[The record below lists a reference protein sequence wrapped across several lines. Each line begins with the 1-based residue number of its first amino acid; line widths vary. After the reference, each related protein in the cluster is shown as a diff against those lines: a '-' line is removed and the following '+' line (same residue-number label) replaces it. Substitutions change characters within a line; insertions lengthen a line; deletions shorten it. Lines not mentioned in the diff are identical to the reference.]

1 MTGTLSRA
9 RAVRRALLCLS
20 TVLATG
26 IALPAF
32 AQSADPPVREA
43 VDERGVNLATGAVTV
58 PRHTLTVGS
67 GNSALSAGVD
77 VRTYSQVHTWKLA
90 IKSNG
95 ASQVLVIVGK
105 RSLAFN
111 ISGSTYTNVQ
121 QTGETLSGSGTTYT
135 FTDRDGSI
143 IQFDRSQVD
152 PIADDINYGTKGYL
166 ALGNSITYAN
176 GEIIS
181 LKYKYYSGDAMLGW
195 TSFVRLQGLSSS
207 NGYVAKF
214 KYETQ
219 AANSAGFRNITGL
232 QMVNT
237 AVDYCN
243 PAEDTCT
250 GLTQAWP
257 EVTLATAGVWV
268 GNGYDYAVTA
278 TDNMNRTTTYKY
290 PQAKTNKFGSLR
302 LPGQTSDNYI
312 VTYGTDGRVSGV
324 TIDGLTW
331 QYAWS
336 YAAPNMTT
344 TITKPGGAQVV
355 YVTDTTKQRVTSVK
369 DELNRT
375 TLYGSDSAA
384 RINSITY
391 PEGNNLVVTY
401 DARGNVI
408 QQTWNPKPGTG
419 EAAITVTANYDASC
433 LVAVKCNKPN
443 WTRDALNNQ
452 TDYVYDPV
460 HGGVVTVTAPAD
472 SAGVRPQ
479 TRVTYSTRQAYF
491 KNAAGSIGASG
502 QSTYLPTAISQ
513 CLSGASCAG
522 TANERKTTIDY
533 GPQVA
538 GTANNL
544 FPVSQTVAAG
554 DNSVSLTTSQT
565 FDVLGNV
572 KSIDGPLPG
581 TQDRVTMHY
590 DALGRQVGKVG
601 PDPDGV
607 AGAGQPPVA
616 QRTTYNTAGQL
627 TKVETGNVADQTDA
641 AFAAFTPIAE
651 SVTTYDA
658 NGRPIRAENKVGGT
672 TYAVVQQNYDA
683 QGRPDCVAVRMD
695 SAVWNSQT
703 DACLPQTT
711 GPDGPDRISKT
722 AYNAADEVTGVTTA
736 LGTSAVATETTSY
749 TANGQVQNVK
759 DGEGNLTTY
768 EYDGHDRL
776 KKTRFPVVAQGAN
789 ASSTTDY
796 EELTYNANSAV
807 TVKRLRDGSTIAN
820 SYDNLGRLTAYTP
833 SGEAQ
838 QTLQYNLVGDL
849 TLLQTVGGTGS
860 VSRTVNAVGQLKSE
874 SQPFGSASYNYD
886 AGGRMSRLTWAD
898 GFFVD
903 YVYDNAGNVTQIR
916 ENGALSGLGLLAS
929 YEYDNLGQR
938 TKVTRGN
945 GTVTNY
951 TFDPARRLASIE
963 QNLAGTADDH
973 TIGSITYNPTGQIT
987 GQTRSNDSYAW
998 SAHYNVNRDYTVNGL
1013 NQMTVAGATGL
1024 GYDGRGNLITS
1035 GSSAYGYD
1043 KLNRM
1048 ISAPGITMGYDQLG
1062 RMSKYNSSGGN
1073 LRFAYAGSALIQETD
1088 GPSGAVLRRYVP
1100 GPGTDEPVV
1109 WYESATTADRRWLH
1123 ADERGS
1129 VIAVSDGS
1137 GAMLSVNR
1145 YDEYGIPQSGGAGRF
1160 RYTGQA
1166 WLSELGMYYYKARM
1180 YSPSLGRFMQ
1190 TDPIGYGDGMN
1201 LYNYVGSDPVNAT
1214 DPSGMTTCSQ
1224 TITYHQ
1230 HMWLS
1235 NGTVVPGQIHILNS
1249 SIECSSSGGGSNAA
1263 EMRRMAWAESRG
1275 GAGGSGG
1282 RSRTTNSTSD
1292 PCSDS
1297 APNLKIDAELFLI
1310 PASPFGQISGTLT
1323 NPATGQQWSF
1333 SSRNGYTI
1341 GTFTGNYQ
1349 LNGTISGG
1357 PNALQ
1362 GGLDISV
1369 ASVGAFGRSWGRT
1382 SITSNRGRSLGSGEL
1397 SPGAS
1402 GGPLRGLKS
1411 WRLNPLAL
1419 GGVSFDPINVTLT
1432 NSGICGNKK

>member
-1 MTGTLSRA
+1 MTGTPSRT

-20 TVLATG
+20 TVLGSGMAVP
-26 IALPAF
+26 AL

-43 VDERGVNLATGAVTV
+43 VDERGVNLATGAVTA
-58 PRHTLTVGS
+58 PRHTLTIGS
-67 GNSALSAGVD
+67 GNSSLSAAVD
-77 VRTYSQVHTWKLA
+77 AGTSNWTHTWKLA
-90 IKSNG
+90 IKSGG
-95 ASQVLVIVGK
+95 ASQLVVVIGK
-105 RSLAFN
+105 RSLVFTL
-111 ISGSTYTNVQ
+111 SGSTYINDQ
-121 QTGETLSGSGTTYT
+121 QTGETLISSGSTFT
-135 FTDRDGSI
+135 FTDRDGSVI
-143 IQFDRSQVD
+143 VFDRTQVD
-152 PIADDINYGTKGYL
+152 PDADDINYNGRGYL
-166 ALGNSITYAN
+166 ALGNSITYPN
-176 GEIIS
+176 GERIS
-181 LKYKYYSGDAMLGW
+181 LHYKYYSVDSIGGW
-195 TSFVRLQGLSSS
+195 TSFVRLQGLASS
-207 NGYVAKF
+207 NGYVAKIG
-214 KYETQ
+214 YASQ
-219 AANSAGFRNITGL
+219 AANSTGFQTITGL
-232 QMVNT
+232 KMVNT
-237 AVDYCN
+237 AVDLCD
-243 PAEDTCT
+243 ASADDCA
-250 GLTQAWP
+250 GLTQSWP
-257 EVTLATAGVWV
+257 GLSFSNSFVPAGSMFDWV
-268 GNGYDYAVTA
+268 VTA
-278 TDNMNRTTTYKY
+278 TDNLNRTTTYNY
-290 PQAKTNKFGSLR
+290 PAAKSGKFGSLR

-384 RINSITY
+384 RINSVTY
-391 PEGNNLVVTY
+391 PEGNSLDVTY

-408 QQTWNPKPGTG
+408 QQTWNPKPGSG
-419 EAAITVTANYDASC
+419 EAAITVTANYDTSC

-513 CLSGASCAG
+513 CLSGASCTG

-565 FDVLGNV
+565 FDAFGNV

-581 TQDRVTMHY
+581 TQDQVAMQY
-590 DALGRQVGKVG
+590 DALGRQVGQVG

-616 QRTTYNTAGQL
+616 QRTTYNTAGQV

-672 TYAVVQQNYDA
+672 TYAVVQQNYDT

-695 SAVWNSQT
+695 PAVWNSQT
-703 DACLPQTT
+703 DACLPQTA

-776 KKTRFPVVAQGAN
+776 KKTRFPVTTQGAN

-796 EELTYNANSAV
+796 EQLTYNANSAV
-807 TVKRLRDGSTIAN
+807 TVKRLRDGSTITN

-849 TLLQTVGGTGS
+849 TVLQTVGSTGS
-860 VSRTVNAVGQLKSE
+860 VSRTINAVGQLKSE

-938 TKVTRGN
+938 TKITRGN

-963 QNLAGTADDH
+963 QNLAGTANDH
-973 TIGSITYNPTGQIT
+973 TIGSITYNPAGQIT
-987 GQTRSNDSYAW
+987 GQARSNDGYAW

-1013 NQMTVAGATGL
+1013 NQMTAAGATGL

-1062 RMSKYNSSGGN
+1062 RMNKYNSSGGT
-1073 LRFAYAGSALIQETD
+1073 LRFAYAGSALIQETN
-1088 GPSGAVLRRYVP
+1088 GPGGAVLRRYVP

-1137 GAMLSVNR
+1137 GAMLAINR

-1166 WLSELGMYYYKARM
+1166 WLPELGMYYYKARM

-1201 LYNYVGSDPVNAT
+1201 WYNYVGSDPVNRSDPKGLAGT
-1214 DPSGMTTCSQ
+1214 DVPWTGTRIPGGPPPAGLFGVFPVPTDAEGRRDTRGSSSDGSRVIGTRW
-1224 TITYHQ
+1224 TITTRYPDGRVTTYSFDVLWDSPGGSNGFA
-1230 HMWLS
+1230 MPNGS
-1235 NGTVVPGQIHILNS
+1235 NGTSGDPGEGDILVTGRKRRNANNS
-1249 SIECSSSGGGSNAA
+1249 DPLPKGDSGFLVCNFQWPICQRWSTKKFCADARVRYEYYSEFAGPGAA
-1263 EMRRMAWAESRG
+1263 AAAG
-1275 GAGGSGG
+1275 GAAAANNRPAGRGAAALAGFYAAGALEAYIDLKRWCGG
-1282 RSRTTNSTSD
+1282 
-1292 PCSDS
+1292 
-1297 APNLKIDAELFLI
+1297 I
-1310 PASPFGQISGTLT
+1310 
-1323 NPATGQQWSF
+1323 
-1333 SSRNGYTI
+1333 
-1341 GTFTGNYQ
+1341 
-1349 LNGTISGG
+1349 
-1357 PNALQ
+1357 
-1362 GGLDISV
+1362 
-1369 ASVGAFGRSWGRT
+1369 
-1382 SITSNRGRSLGSGEL
+1382 
-1397 SPGAS
+1397 
-1402 GGPLRGLKS
+1402 
-1411 WRLNPLAL
+1411 
-1419 GGVSFDPINVTLT
+1419 
-1432 NSGICGNKK
+1432 